1 MGTQNNAF
9 ADWVAGQQE
18 CGAGGQADTQLNKA
32 KADPALKDMV
42 RKSHNIVWSAIMKN
56 SFLASDTDLAQ
67 FLMSISGTYI
77 YDANGKPK
85 YYSSLLAHNNNL
97 IQSLLMGGKANSYA
111 CDVKAADQCLGP
123 THKEIT
129 ISQAKSLQHRIYLI
143 LQSMANKLT
152 SDTPL
157 TADEESFL
165 EYTSMPV
172 LTFMRDALETGQL
185 PNIAAYS
192 TAISVQFVTIYLRNM
207 LTIVKDS
214 LAVTNNDPK
223 DIIRIENGIV
233 EANRYLDGLE
243 SKAMAAIVAE
253 QQLIEQNR
261 AFRRQVEGELS
272 ARARANLQFGS

>member
-1 MGTQNNAF
+1 MALQTWAPQIKQIRDNLQAIADKYLNQSINSCETAQAGVSALAGFAGVGSQKYICATMGTQNNAF

-129 ISQAKSLQHRIYLI
+129 ISQAKSCSIGFI
-143 LQSMANKLT
+143 SFCKVWPT
-152 SDTPL
+152 SLLVIP
-157 TADEESFL
+157 
-165 EYTSMPV
+165 
-172 LTFMRDALETGQL
+172 R
-185 PNIAAYS
+185 
-192 TAISVQFVTIYLRNM
+192 
-207 LTIVKDS
+207 
-214 LAVTNNDPK
+214 
-223 DIIRIENGIV
+223 
-233 EANRYLDGLE
+233 
-243 SKAMAAIVAE
+243 
-253 QQLIEQNR
+253 
-261 AFRRQVEGELS
+261 
-272 ARARANLQFGS
+272 